1 MNALNLPL
9 SPEKMEFW
17 ECADLVDVSAGET
30 GIAIQTSDIRPPGVS
45 DSIELHNDR
54 QVTRRATIKAPL
66 GNQPQW
72 QYPSTTANVKRGC
85 GMATSQV
92 MGTGEPQ
99 WPSEEAANPR

>member
-45 DSIELHNDR
+45 DSIC
-54 QVTRRATIKAPL
+54 A
-66 GNQPQW
+66 W
-72 QYPSTTANVKRGC
+72 
-85 GMATSQV
+85 TSW
-92 MGTGEPQ
+92 GEPSSR
-99 WPSEEAANPR
+99 SESAIWLSLTSGHFSMKFLTNG

>member
-1 MNALNLPL
+1 
-9 SPEKMEFW
+9 
-17 ECADLVDVSAGET
+17 V
-30 GIAIQTSDIRPPGVS
+30 QRRHPGVE
-45 DSIELHNDR
+45 DSIEPHNDG
-54 QVTRRATIKAPL
+54 QLTRRATIKVPL

-85 GMATSQV
+85 GMAASQV

>member
-45 DSIELHNDR
+45 DSIELHNDW
-54 QVTRRATIKAPL
+54 QLTRRATIKELL
-66 GNQPQW
+66 GNSAAMAVPEYRSQCKKRLREGRVAGDGNRRAA
-72 QYPSTTANVKRGC
+72 TA
-85 GMATSQV
+85 
-92 MGTGEPQ
+92 
-99 WPSEEAANPR
+99 